1 MDEPVDIWEAAPPPP
16 TATGEPSEP
25 GERAPARSATPADL
39 TKLEAVLA
47 DDPTLDDDL
56 AEWHS
61 DVARRPRVA
70 ILGPAQITAP
80 GETPKRLKWFTEV
93 GVYLALHRKGVNLE
107 KFAADLW
114 PQPGKPGQA
123 RPIATST
130 RNETA
135 SKVRKWMGAHPE
147 TGVPF
152 VPMGND
158 KYYRLDGR
166 LLDLELFRRLR
177 ERGDAKVAAGV
188 PTAIDDYVTAL
199 NLVRGPILPEAS
211 GTGWGWLANEDRRE
225 DLEAPGYV
233 VDAAH
238 RAVQVALTAGDLD
251 RARWAAN
258 LAHDTDPY
266 SDVPLLDLLVI
277 AAQAG
282 DMATANRHAW
292 EVVWANEKD
301 VPEELPTETFQI
313 INRIFPTGLRAVST

>member
-1 MDEPVDIWEAAPPPP
+1 M
-16 TATGEPSEP
+16 
-25 GERAPARSATPADL
+25 AR
-39 TKLEAVLA
+39 K
-47 DDPTLDDDL
+47 
-56 AEWHS
+56 
-61 DVARRPRVA
+61 PRVA

-135 SKVRKWMGAHPE
+135 SKVRKWMGTHPE
-147 TGVPF
+147 TGAPF